1 MCVMELLNELRAL
14 GVDVDDGVKRI
25 MGNEKLYR
33 KLLGSYVKSQ
43 SVDLEFD
50 SSDCTAITERVHAI
64 KGTAGNLSIT
74 PVYEAYSEA
83 LGLLRNGQ
91 PEEARAVLRKVQPV
105 QEEILSCIKD
115 SM

>member
-1 MCVMELLNELRAL
+1 M
-14 GVDVDDGVKRI
+14 
-25 MGNEKLYR
+25 
-33 KLLGSYVKSQ
+33 
-43 SVDLEFD
+43 
-50 SSDCTAITERVHAI
+50 
-64 KGTAGNLSIT
+64 GTAGNLSIT